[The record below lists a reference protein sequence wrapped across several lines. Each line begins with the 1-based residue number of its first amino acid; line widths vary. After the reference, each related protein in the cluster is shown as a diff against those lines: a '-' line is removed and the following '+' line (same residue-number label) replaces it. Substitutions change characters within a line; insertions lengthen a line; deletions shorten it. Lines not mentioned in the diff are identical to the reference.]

1 MSEQRPA
8 RPGRGAAAPKHMR
21 ELERRCR
28 LTLRQ
33 MNHRV
38 PLSSLRFET
47 TESLEPLEEVIEQE
61 RALQALHV
69 GLRIQKRNFHLY
81 IAGASGT
88 GKSSILKRLLR
99 EVAQQNPVPPD
110 WCLVHDFRHP
120 EAPHALSLPPGMGP
134 RLRTMMETFV
144 AALQDEVPKAFH
156 AKPHQERI
164 QRILNDGLEQENRAF
179 LELARD
185 ASQIGFMV
193 KQTKEGLMTL
203 PLLDGK
209 PIGNKEYAELSEE
222 QRADVDARRQ
232 QLEPLVGRFL
242 QATRE
247 IEVGVHRKIQ
257 EAQRLL
263 GETAVRQH
271 LEPIQAVFREQEEVL
286 AWLQAVGS
294 HVVENLPR
302 FLPDENENRKRQRPM
317 VEYQVNVLVDHGET
331 TGAPIVVENNPTY
344 HNLVGKIEKRVE
356 NGIYSTDHTMVKAGA
371 LLRANG
377 GYLVLHIRELLSFPF
392 AWEAVKGVLR
402 NQRLVIEEMGEAW
415 QFLPTT
421 GLRPDPIPVQCKVI
435 LIGSNWHYH
444 MLTQFDEDFGKLFQ
458 VKAEFDSQMRCN
470 DAAILEYARFV
481 ATTCK
486 REGLLPVHRDGVGA
500 VIEYGMRRAGA
511 ADRMTLRFNE
521 VTNLLVE
528 ADALARGEGS
538 PRIERSHVE
547 AARRQRQHRISLIA
561 DRTLEE
567 IEDGVIRIDTEG
579 QVVGVV
585 NGLAVFQIAD
595 LVFGRPLRI
604 SAKVFQG
611 KAGVIN
617 VEREARLSG
626 NTFNK
631 GVMILS
637 GFLGDHFAQKRPL
650 SMTASLTVE
659 QSYGTIDG
667 DSASCAELCALL
679 SALSGAPLR
688 QDLAITGSVSQS
700 GEVQAIGGINEKV
713 EGFFQ
718 VCKAKG
724 LTGTQGVILPRS
736 NVRHLVLDPEVLAA
750 CQQGRFHLYAVDRVE
765 EAVGLLTGQPAGTRE
780 EDGRWTRG
788 SVFARVAERLEGWA
802 ERGGKGRENDAGAAD
817 KGEGTGGEEETRKTG
832 PAQRNRRPASRNPG
846 GRRSS
851 RP

>member
-1 MSEQRPA
+1 MPERSPDRRTRKPA
-8 RPGRGAAAPKHMR
+8 PPDRVRDLH
-21 ELERRCR
+21 RRCR

-38 PLSSLRFET
+38 PLKSLRFET
-47 TESLEPLEEVIEQE
+47 TEALAPLEEVIEQE
-61 RALQALHV
+61 RALKALQV
-69 GLRIQKRNFHLY
+69 GLRIQKRNFHVY
-81 IAGASGT
+81 ISGASGT

-99 EVAQQNPVPPD
+99 EVALPNPVPPD

-120 EAPHALSLPPGMGP
+120 EAPQALSLPPGMGT
-134 RLRTMMETFV
+134 RLRAMMETFV
-144 AALQDEVPKAFH
+144 TDLQAEVPKAFH

-179 LELARD
+179 LELSRE

-209 PIGNKEYAELSEE
+209 PIGNKEYADLSEE
-222 QRADVDARRQ
+222 QRGDVDARRQ
-232 QLEPLVGRFL
+232 QLEPIVGRFL
-242 QATRE
+242 QVTRE
-247 IEVGVHRKIQ
+247 IEVSVHRKIQ
-257 EAQRLL
+257 EAQRQL
-263 GETAVRQH
+263 GEAVVGHH
-271 LEPIQAVFREQEEVL
+271 LGPLREAFQGQEAVLQ
-286 AWLQAVGS
+286 WLQAVGN
-294 HVVENLPR
+294 HVVDNLAR

-331 TGAPIVVENNPTY
+331 TGAPVVIENNPTY

-377 GYLVLHIRELLSFPF
+377 GYLVLHIRELLTFPF

-435 LIGSNWHYH
+435 LIGSNWYYH
-444 MLTQFDEDFGKLFQ
+444 LLTQFDEDFGKLFQ
-458 VKAEFDSQMRCN
+458 VKAEFDSQMRCS
-470 DAAILEYARFV
+470 DGAILEYARFV

-486 REGLLPVHRDGVGA
+486 REGLLPVHRDGVAA

-521 VTNLLVE
+521 ITNLLVE

-538 PRIERSHVE
+538 ARIDRAHVE

-579 QVVGVV
+579 RAVGVV
-585 NGLAVFQIAD
+585 NGLAVFQFAD

-617 VEREARLSG
+617 VEREARLAG
-626 NTFNK
+626 NTFHK

-637 GFLGDHFAQKRPL
+637 GFLGDRFARKRPL

-679 SALSGAPLR
+679 SALSEIPLR

-700 GEVQAIGGINEKV
+700 GEVQAIGGINEKI

-718 VCKAKG
+718 VCKARG

-750 CQQGRFHLYAVDRVE
+750 CQEGSFHLYAVDTVE
-765 EAVGLLTGQPAGTRE
+765 EAVGLLTGRPAGTLE
-780 EDGRWTRG
+780 EDGLWTPG
-788 SVFARVAERLEGWA
+788 SVFARVAERLEAWSD
-802 ERGGKGRENDAGAAD
+802 RGGKARENDAGGPE
-817 KGEGTGGEEETRKTG
+817 KPEGSAGEEETRS
-832 PAQRNRRPASRNPG
+832 PSRRNRRPVSRIAG
-846 GRRSS
+846 RQRRS

>member
-1 MSEQRPA
+1 
-8 RPGRGAAAPKHMR
+8 
-21 ELERRCR
+21 
-28 LTLRQ
+28 

-38 PLSSLRFET
+38 PQQSLRFET
-47 TESLEPLEEVIEQE
+47 TDSLDPLEEVIEQE
-61 RALQALHV
+61 RALKALQV
-69 GLRIQKRNFHLY
+69 GLRIQKRNFHVY

-99 EVAQQNPVPPD
+99 EVALPNPVPPD
-110 WCLVHDFRHP
+110 WCLVHAFRHP
-120 EAPHALSLPPGMGP
+120 ESPQALSLPPGMGT
-134 RLRTMMETFV
+134 RLRSMMETFV
-144 AALQDEVPKAFH
+144 SDLQAEVPKAFH

-179 LELARD
+179 MELARE
-185 ASQIGFMV
+185 ASQIGFLV

-203 PLLDGK
+203 PLQDGK
-209 PIGNKEYAELSEE
+209 PIGNKEYAELTEE

-232 QLEPLVGRFL
+232 QLEPIVGRFL
-242 QATRE
+242 EVTRE
-247 IEVGVHRKIQ
+247 IEVSVHRKIQ
-257 EAQRLL
+257 EAQREL
-263 GETAVRQH
+263 GETVVQRHLGPIRAAFQGQEAVLQ
-271 LEPIQAVFREQEEVL
+271 
-286 AWLQAVGS
+286 WLQSVGA
-294 HVVENLPR
+294 HVVDNLPR

-317 VEYQVNVLVDHGET
+317 VEYQVNVLVDHSET
-331 TGAPIVVENNPTY
+331 TGAPIVIENNPTY

-377 GYLVLHIRELLSFPF
+377 GFLVLHIRELLTFPF

-444 MLTQFDEDFGKLFQ
+444 LLSQFDEDFGKLFQ

-470 DAAILEYARFV
+470 DEAILEYARFV

-486 REGLLPVHRDGVGA
+486 REGLLPVHRDGVAA

-521 VTNLLVE
+521 ITNLLVE
-528 ADALARGEGS
+528 ADALARDDQS

-547 AARRQRQHRISLIA
+547 AARRQRQHRVSLIA

-567 IEDGVIRIDTEG
+567 IEDGVVRIDTSG
-579 QVVGVV
+579 QAVGVV
-585 NGLAVFQIAD
+585 NGLAVFQFAD

-611 KAGVIN
+611 KGGVIN
-617 VEREARLSG
+617 VEREARLAG
-626 NTFNK
+626 NTFHK
-631 GVMILS
+631 GVLILS
-637 GFLGDHFAQKRPL
+637 GFLGDRFAQKRPL

-679 SALSGAPLR
+679 SALSGIPLR

-700 GEVQAIGGINEKV
+700 GEVQAIGGINEKI

-718 VCKAKG
+718 VCKARG
-724 LTGTQGVILPRS
+724 LTGTQGVLLPRS
-736 NVRHLVLDPEVLAA
+736 NVRHLVLDPEVLEA
-750 CQQGRFHLYAVDRVE
+750 CRQGTFHLYAVEQVE
-765 EAVGLLTGQPAGTRE
+765 EAIELLTGRPAGTL
-780 EDGRWTRG
+780 EDDGQWTPG
-788 SVFARVAERLEGWA
+788 SVFARVAERLESWSS
-802 ERGGKGRENDAGAAD
+802 RGGKPGDTDPGGTEKPGDGD
-817 KGEGTGGEEETRKTG
+817 GEEGTRSPSRRRKK
-832 PAQRNRRPASRNPG
+832 PSAR
-846 GRRSS
+846 S
-851 RP
+851 RPGRPGP